1 MRKSLKKFVFAL
13 IVLGLFFG
21 SVGVALA
28 DLSVTSVDGDWA
40 NAVGGKNV
48 IILNDQAPDGRV
60 ATASWGEAASW
71 WNKNPARSSYVFE
84 SIITPFK
91 APTDG
96 TAFSL
101 GTFTHN
107 NFPIPSGS
115 GITGIKLLF
124 NLGIEGFSALSTT
137 FVYSHNETPNNS
149 SPPSNPSNND
159 IVTITNPVLN
169 AHFISGG
176 NDYYFSLL
184 GFSQDGGATISN
196 VFSTI
201 ENQANSAQLYG
212 IITTTPI
219 PTPTP
224 IPAAIWLLGSG
235 LVGLIGVRRRFTK

>member
-1 MRKSLKKFVFAL
+1 MRKSIKKFVFAL
-13 IVLGLFFG
+13 IVLGLVFG
-21 SVGVALA
+21 TVGVSLA
-28 DLSVTSVDGDWA
+28 DLSVTNVDGDWA
-40 NAVGGKNV
+40 NAVGGQNV
-48 IILNDQAPDGRV
+48 SIVNDHGTAGRF
-60 ATASWGEAASW
+60 ATASWGDPLWSP
-71 WNKNPARSSYVFE
+71 NPARSSYVFE
-84 SIITPFK
+84 SRITPFD
-91 APTDG
+91 APTNG

-115 GITGIKLLF
+115 GITGINLLV
-124 NLGIEGFSALSTT
+124 NLGIEGFGALSTT

-149 SPPSNPSNND
+149 SSPND

-184 GFSQDGGATISN
+184 GFSQNGGATISN

-201 ENQANSAQLYG
+201 ENQANIADLYG

-219 PTPTP
+219 PNPTP
-224 IPAAIWLLGSG
+224 IPAAIWLFGSG
-235 LVGLIGVRRRFTK
+235 LVGLIGIRRRFTK